1 MCGVSR
7 RSQSRSQSIGF
18 EDGNTLKFFRR
29 PRVNPLRHPR
39 RPPLRSKN
47 SLGGQ
52 KATVASWIL
61 CSINGKWKRDAEYKL
76 PIKHARC
83 SFPFSV
89 FQGLWN
95 IRRPFSEATMWT
107 TWGRDL
113 PCSYAYGAALS
124 LHSCQKR
131 YKVYTVGSKLW
142 ICISVLINASR
153 KHSWNCIF

>member
-1 MCGVSR
+1 MRTYQIPEVPQEAANENGSNSDRKAIKNPVSKPIVLPSRIVFLTFAIDSKCFSKMCGVSR

-89 FQGLWN
+89 F
-95 IRRPFSEATMWT
+95 
-107 TWGRDL
+107 
-113 PCSYAYGAALS
+113 
-124 LHSCQKR
+124 
-131 YKVYTVGSKLW
+131 
-142 ICISVLINASR
+142 
-153 KHSWNCIF
+153 